1 MRPRAIVTLLIF
13 LAAAYTA
20 GAAPCRYNCSSVSN
34 IYCKTKE
41 LVCAYPDG
49 DELAMQRANMLLA
62 KSTKKKCTRAM
73 KLFICHLWFP
83 TCEKQGA
90 EVNVKPV
97 RTINALVLA
106 ATLTRKAGML
116 AGVHERVRSSWQWMQ
131 EPGCC

>member
-20 GAAPCRYNCSSVSN
+20 VAAPCRYNCSTVSN
-34 IYCKTKE
+34 IYCRTKE

-62 KSTKKKCTRAM
+62 KSTKKSCTRAM

-83 TCEKQGA
+83 TCEKQGTEFNA
-90 EVNVKPV
+90 KPV
-97 RTINALVLA
+97 RTINSLA
-106 ATLTRKAGML
+106 HATTLTRKVGML
-116 AGVHERVRSSWQWMQ
+116 AGVHERVGSSLQWMQ
-131 EPGCC
+131 EPA